1 MTPHEAR
8 RRLLA
13 ERDALRSD
21 TEDSAHTREAVELDQ
36 TRLGQL
42 SRMDAL
48 QQQSMA
54 RAEQQRRER
63 SLYRIEAA
71 LRRIEAGEYG
81 DCTGCGEPVAEAR
94 LRLDPA
100 AALCIACAQ
109 RHEQAG
115 RQER

>member
-1 MTPHEAR
+1 MTPEEAR

-13 ERDALRSD
+13 ERDALRAD
-21 TEDSAHTREAVELDQ
+21 AEASAHTRDAKETGA

-63 SLYRIEAA
+63 ALFRIEAA

-81 DCTGCGEPVAEAR
+81 DCTGCGEPVADAR
-94 LRLDPA
+94 LRLDPS

-115 RQER
+115 QKGR

>member
-1 MTPHEAR
+1 MNLDEAR

-36 TRLGQL
+36 TRLGRL

-63 SLYRIEAA
+63 TLYRIEAA

-81 DCTGCGEPVAEAR
+81 DCTGCGGPVAAAR

-100 AALCIACAQ
+100 AALCIACAE
-109 RHEQAG
+109 RHEHAG
-115 RQER
+115 RLQR

>member
-1 MTPHEAR
+1 VTPDEAR

-13 ERDALRSD
+13 ERDALRMD

-36 TRLGQL
+36 TRLGRL

-63 SLYRIEAA
+63 ALFRIESA

-81 DCTGCGEPVAEAR
+81 DCTGCGEPIAEAR

-115 RQER
+115 QRER

>member
-1 MTPHEAR
+1 MTPDEAR

-21 TEDSAHTREAVELDQ
+21 SEDSAHTREAVEVDQ
-36 TRLGQL
+36 TRLGRL

-54 RAEQQRRER
+54 RAEQLRRER
-63 SLYRIEAA
+63 SLFRIEAA
-71 LRRIEAGEYG
+71 LRRIEADEYG
-81 DCTGCGEPVAEAR
+81 DCTGCGEPIAEAR

-115 RQER
+115 KQER

>member
-1 MTPHEAR
+1 MTPDEAR

-21 TEDSAHTREAVELDQ
+21 TEDSAHTREAVDPS
-36 TRLGQL
+36 RLGPL
-42 SRMDAL
+42 SRIDAL

-63 SLYRIEAA
+63 SLSRIEAA

-81 DCTGCGEPVAEAR
+81 ECTGCGNPVAEAR

-100 AALCIACAQ
+100 APLCIDCAQ
-109 RHEQAG
+109 RHEQG
-115 RQER
+115 RQ